1 MSGWRLRHNTFEKAS
16 ISFSELAQMDIEN
29 ADKIHQEAFVK
40 RFELVVETTKS
51 VLKHYLHEQGSTSES
66 LASPKS
72 IMREAFR
79 CQCIQDGQ
87 VWLDA
92 IDCRNKA
99 AHVYREELLKYTVSF
114 AQKKFWPELQ
124 SLRQFFKTKAAP

>member
-1 MSGWRLRHNTFEKAS
+1 MSSWRLRHHTFEKAS

-29 ADKIHQEAFVK
+29 ADKIHREAFVK
-40 RFELVVETTKS
+40 RFELAFESTKS
-51 VLKHYLHEQGSTSES
+51 VLKRYLQEQGSTIES

-72 IMREAFR
+72 IMREALR
-79 CQCIQDGQ
+79 CQCIQDAQ

-92 IDCRNKA
+92 IDYRNKA

-124 SLRQFFKTKAAP
+124 SLRRFFKTKASS